1 MKSAT
6 TGRRRV
12 LPTRALDAGTISPL
26 NDEGRWSDSGALDD
40 AALAALD
47 DGAVAVFLPAWQAVL
62 AGAPT
67 RTPEATATIPTGLT
81 LTLWLAQ
88 ATPVSRL
95 GITKTIRPGTIAVA
109 AANPYRG
116 THRGADAVSYAPEA
130 AQVIDELAET
140 GTPPRAPRDT
150 SSPPQAAPRCPPWS
164 A

>member
-6 TGRRRV
+6 TGRRRI
-12 LPTRALDAGTISPL
+12 LPIRALDAGTISPL
-26 NDEGRWSDSGALDD
+26 NDEGRWSDSGALD
-40 AALAALD
+40 AAAVAALD
-47 DGAVAVFLPAWQAVL
+47 DGADAVFLPAWQAVL
-62 AGAPT
+62 AGAPA
-67 RTPEATATIPTGLT
+67 RTPEAPATIPTG

-95 GITKTIRPGTIAVA
+95 GITKTILPGTIAVA

-140 GTPPRAPRDT
+140 GTLPRAPRDT